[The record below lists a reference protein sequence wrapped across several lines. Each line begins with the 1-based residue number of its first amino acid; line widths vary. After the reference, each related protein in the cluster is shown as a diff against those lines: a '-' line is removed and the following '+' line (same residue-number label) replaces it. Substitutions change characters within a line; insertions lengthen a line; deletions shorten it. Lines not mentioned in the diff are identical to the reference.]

1 MMFAFCNFLV
11 SEGFNL
17 YSWGDTSAG
26 INETVLPVF
35 PITALTKEFIG

>member
-1 MMFAFCNFLV
+1 MFAFCNFFV

-26 INETVLPVF
+26 INEIVLPVF
-35 PITALTKEFIG
+35 PITALTREFIG